1 MTFSRTIR
9 AGARLATI
17 AVLCAPGLAGPARA
31 AALPAQATYLYRAGE
46 RQLGSETFQTVA
58 LADSTEVRGQT
69 ELLLDAYFLS
79 QTSVLR
85 YGPDGSTR
93 SVSVAGE
100 MDDSPFGFQA
110 SIGSGSLRLVD
121 TPTGFIEQRTISTP
135 LRWVTGNFVHHLLVV
150 LTGFDDT
157 AVSTQDFTTQA
168 GPLFVRRM
176 NPATIVRA
184 GVSKTVERLRV
195 DVLGEGIEILRDGAG
210 QVLLVEYVD
219 QGVRAWLSGWEMS
232 DVRRPAP

>member
-1 MTFSRTIR
+1 M
-9 AGARLATI
+9 
-17 AVLCAPGLAGPARA
+17 AVPAHA
-31 AALPAQATYLYRAGE
+31 AALPAQATYLYSAGA
-46 RQLGSETFQTVA
+46 RQLGNETFQTMA
-58 LADSTEVRGQT
+58 LADGTEVRGQT

-85 YGPDGSTR
+85 YGHDGSTR
-93 SVSVAGE
+93 SVTVAGE
-100 MDDSPFGFQA
+100 MDGSPFGFQA

-121 TPTGFIEQRTISTP
+121 TPTGFIEQRTISAP
-135 LRWVTGNFVHHLLVV
+135 LHWVTGNFVHHLLVV
-150 LTGFDDT
+150 LTGFDDA
-157 AVSTQDFTTQA
+157 AVSTQDFSTQG

-176 NPATIVRA
+176 KSATIVRA

-195 DVLGEGIEILRDGAG
+195 DVLGEGIEIFRDGDG

-219 QGVRAWLSGWEMS
+219 QGVRAWLSGWETA